1 MQPEHILQSHII
13 TKLCSLGYYASN
25 HTVGEF
31 YPKTG
36 AKIHIGTHGE
46 SDIWGVTPTGRAFF
60 LEVKMP
66 GKKPRQDQLDFL
78 EAMKKQNA
86 IAGWCT
92 SVEEAV
98 EIVQQSQAIQA
109 RGHPTR

>member
-1 MQPEHILQSHII
+1 MNPETILQNRII
-13 TKLCSLGYYASN
+13 AHLNALGYHAVN

-31 YPKTG
+31 YTKTG

-98 EIVQQSQAIQA
+98 EIVTE
-109 RGHPTR
+109 GC